1 MTMIMYRKNLAHN
14 LSRRG
19 ETMTTATYSIQG
31 FREFDQEFPLPALTI
46 TGKSGDIR
54 TATQDALFQALNI
67 WWGDNEGWWNG
78 GRHGCGNI
86 RTVIEEV
93 AIS

>member
-1 MTMIMYRKNLAHN
+1 MMIPYRKNLAHN
-14 LSRRG
+14 LSRR

-31 FREFDQEFPLPALTI
+31 FREFGQEFPLPALTI
-46 TGKSGDIR
+46 TGKSGDIC
-54 TATQDALFQALNI
+54 TARQDAHIQALDI

>member
-1 MTMIMYRKNLAHN
+1 
-14 LSRRG
+14 
-19 ETMTTATYSIQG
+19 MTTATYSVQG

-46 TGKSGDIR
+46 TGNSDDIK
-54 TATQDALFQALNI
+54 TARQDAYIQALNI
-67 WWGDNEGWWNG
+67 WRKDDEGWWNG

-86 RTVIEEV
+86 HIVIEEI